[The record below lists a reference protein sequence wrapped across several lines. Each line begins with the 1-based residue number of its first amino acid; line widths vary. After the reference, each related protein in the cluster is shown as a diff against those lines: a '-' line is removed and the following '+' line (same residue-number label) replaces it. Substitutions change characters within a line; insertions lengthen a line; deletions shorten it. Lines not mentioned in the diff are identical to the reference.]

1 MSECKSGVREGRKE
15 KKGRKEGRHFQNDF
29 LLWSCRHG
37 DCFLLSALLG
47 LNGFVW
53 LTCRG
58 ANNMSMR
65 YVLLMASLQLAE
77 GPGCVCDSCT
87 PSNWQMFI
95 LMVLSLFFFFTFY
108 NHFCSYHAVS
118 ETSLWEQS
126 VCKIPNNNDMTLLP
140 ALIWRVDLG
149 LGVLVW
155 VILVGWLPFL
165 ISRAIWRPQK
175 VLTVSFTLEMRLRGK
190 GC

>member
-1 MSECKSGVREGRKE
+1 MSARMESGKEE
-15 KKGRKEGRHFQNDF
+15 KKWKEGRHFQNDV

-37 DCFLLSALLG
+37 DHFLLSALLW
-47 LNGFVW
+47 LDGFVW
-53 LTCRG
+53 PTCRG
-58 ANNMSMR
+58 ANNTSMR
-65 YVLLMASLQLAE
+65 YVLLMAFLQLAE
-77 GPGCVCDSCT
+77 EAGWRCVVT
-87 PSNWQMFI
+87 HAPPPTGKYLFLWFK
-95 LMVLSLFFFFTFY
+95 VFFFFSFPFY
-108 NHFCSYHAVS
+108 NHFCSCHVVS
-118 ETSLWEQS
+118 ETSFWEQS
-126 VCKIPNNNDMTLLP
+126 GCKIPNNNDIMLLP

-175 VLTVSFTLEMRLRGK
+175 VLTASFTLEMRLRGK